1 MTPLQDVIKTC
12 SSYGNKFYSLSA
24 IIKTLKLDRTD
35 ARRKL
40 VKLERTGL
48 ITRVRDTKKRDLTAN
63 SNGRPKKE
71 IIYKNKKSLKKKLDE
86 RLQLK
91 NVAWDRMWQAAR
103 MLRQFTR
110 NDLVI
115 ICKAKIENVRYFTKA
130 YTKAGYLRAGK
141 GKGLEKVWTL
151 IQDPGPK
158 RPPYERV

>member
-1 MTPLQDVIKTC
+1 MISLKDVIETC
-12 SSYGNKFYSLSA
+12 SAYGNKFYSLSA

-40 VKLERTGL
+40 GRLERAGL
-48 ITRVRDTKKRDLTAN
+48 ITRAKETKKSAFMND
-63 SNGRPKKE
+63 SNGRPQKE
-71 IIYKNKKSLKKKLDE
+71 IIYNNKRSLKKKLDD

-91 NVAWDRMWQAAR
+91 NAAWDRMWQAAR

-115 ICKAKIENVRYFTKA
+115 VCKANIENVRYFTKA
-130 YTKAGYLRAGK
+130 YTKAGYLRAGR

-151 IQDPGPK
+151 IQDPGPR
-158 RPPYERV
+158 RPHYERV